1 MMLYF
6 IVFKNK
12 KDKEYKLFSNVLFDK
27 EKDAEHFGKSSMKR
41 GFEHKVL
48 EYDSENHNRYWNEK
62 DREN

>member
-6 IVFKNK
+6 VVFKNK
-12 KDKEYKLFSNVLFDK
+12 KDKEYRLFSNVIFDK

-48 EYDSENHNRYWNEK
+48 EYDSENYNRYWNEK
-62 DREN
+62 NR

>member
-6 IVFKNK
+6 VVFKNK
-12 KDKEYKLFSNVLFDK
+12 KDKEYKLFSNVIFDK

-62 DREN
+62 R

>member
-6 IVFKNK
+6 VVFKNK

-62 DREN
+62 NR